1 MHYARHN
8 AMLKIMRL
16 TALLAALCMTVIGG
30 TAQAQQAFNIPRLPV
45 ERHTLPN
52 GLTVLLSRD
61 TAVRVV
67 TVDVWY
73 HVGSRNETAGRTG
86 FAHLFEHVMFQGTK
100 HIPNGQHARI
110 VEEAG
115 GDMNGS
121 TASDRTNYF
130 ETVPSN
136 RLETGLWLESDRMG
150 FLLDSLDQ
158 SKLDAQRGVVKNER
172 RQRVDNQVYGS
183 ASEVMSAALF
193 PPSNPYSWPTIG
205 SMRDLD
211 AATLGDVKQFFRA
224 NYSPSNATLAIVGD
238 FDPAK
243 AMSLVTKYFG
253 PIPAGQKVVQPTVAP
268 VTLPSE
274 KRIVLEDTKATLPR
288 LMIAW
293 PTVSNHSPDDEAL
306 SALAEVLIHDRT
318 SRLTKLLVY
327 DRQLATQVMAWQS
340 GMDGAGEFSITV
352 LPRPGASLT
361 VIEHLIDS
369 TLTSL
374 ATDAPPTE
382 SEITRYKSQETLSLV
397 LELESA
403 MRKAETLLQGQVFD
417 GDPLAYVR
425 ETEQSLAVKPSD
437 VTRVLQKY
445 LTHGRV
451 VLSMVPAG
459 KLGLAADTTRAYV
472 IATPGEAPTAASSAT
487 TAANAAASAPTGSI
501 RETPETFD
509 RTVAPHPDGDASLAF
524 PAIQMR
530 TLSNGIR
537 VAVLEDHRTPVVQG
551 DAVIDI
557 PGTADPAGKT
567 GLSDV
572 VMRMLGEA
580 TKSRSAAQIADA
592 RSALGNYT
600 SATGFLVTT
609 QNVDSALAL
618 MGDELRNPAFP
629 EAALQR
635 IEANQIA
642 QLVRQN
648 DDAQYL
654 ADRVLSNVLYG
665 AGHAYARSTTAAEI
679 RSMTR
684 DDVERFYQTYVRP
697 PNIQFVIA
705 GDITPDQAV
714 ARLQHYF
721 GNWKAGTRAR
731 VTPPPPRAPRA
742 TAIYLYDRPGSA
754 QSVILVGAPG
764 PRRDAPDH
772 YATQLMNTALGG
784 AFNSRLNLDLRERRH
799 FTYGASSEFEFRR
812 PPESG
817 VFRAGAAVEAQKTDS
832 AVLAFMKDIGDV
844 GGNKPITPTELE
856 FARSASVKR
865 LPLQFETTLAREG
878 AVNTLL
884 SDDLNLQYYQTLVPN
899 LKRVTSADAARAG
912 KAHLDADHMAIVV
925 VGDRKVI
932 EPGLRALGLAP
943 VVIVP
948 PLSPAQ
954 PQIQ

>member
-1 MHYARHN
+1 
-8 AMLKIMRL
+8 MRATRFL
-16 TALLAALCMTVIGG
+16 TALCVTLIAGA
-30 TAQAQQAFNIPRLPV
+30 AQAQQAFNIPHLPV

-73 HVGSRNETAGRTG
+73 HVGSRNETPGRTG

-130 ETVPSN
+130 ETLPSN
-136 RLETGLWLESDRMG
+136 RLETALWLESDRMG

-193 PPSNPYSWPTIG
+193 PASNPYSWPTIG

-224 NYSPSNATLAIVGD
+224 NYSPANATLAIVGN
-238 FDPAK
+238 FDPAR
-243 AMSLVTKYFG
+243 ALSLVTKYFG
-253 PIPAGQKVVQPTVAP
+253 PIPAGHKVVQPIVAP

-274 KRIVLEDTKATLPR
+274 KRIVLEDGKATLPR

-293 PTVSNHSPDDEAL
+293 PTVSNHSPDNEAL
-306 SALAEVLIHDRT
+306 SALAEVLRHDRT

-327 DRQLATQVMAWQS
+327 DRQLATQVLAWQS
-340 GMDGAGEFSITV
+340 GFDGAGEFTITV
-352 LPRPGASLT
+352 QPRPGASLT

-374 ATDAPPTE
+374 ASDAPPTAP
-382 SEITRYKSQETLSLV
+382 EIARYKSQETLSLV

-417 GDPLAYVR
+417 DDPLAYVK
-425 ETEQSLAVKPSD
+425 ETERSLDVKPSD
-437 VTRVLQKY
+437 VTRVLRKY
-445 LTHGRV
+445 LTRGRV

-459 KLGLAADTTRAYV
+459 QLGLAADTTKAYV
-472 IATPGEAPTAASSAT
+472 IAAPAGGATATASATATATAASDTPAD
-487 TAANAAASAPTGSI
+487 SI

-509 RTVAPHPDGDASLAF
+509 RTVAPAPNGDASLAF

-537 VAVLEDHRTPVVQG
+537 VAVLEDHRTPVVQA
-551 DAVIDI
+551 DAVLDI

-567 GLSDV
+567 GLSGV
-572 VMRMLGEA
+572 VMQLLGEA
-580 TKSRSAAQIADA
+580 TRSRTAAQIADA
-592 RSALGNYT
+592 RSALGNYV
-600 SATGFLVTT
+600 SATSFLVTT
-609 QNVDSALAL
+609 QNADSALAL

-629 EAALQR
+629 EAALKR
-635 IEANQIA
+635 IEANEIA
-642 QLVRQN
+642 QLARQN

-654 ADRVLSNVLYG
+654 SDRVLLNVLYG

-679 RSMTR
+679 SSMTR
-684 DDVERFYQTYVRP
+684 DDVEHFYQTYYRP
-697 PNIQFVIA
+697 PNIQFVVA
-705 GDITPDQAV
+705 GDITPDAAV
-714 ARLQHYF
+714 AKLQHYF
-721 GNWKAGTRAR
+721 GDWKAGTRAR
-731 VTPPPPRAPRA
+731 VTPPPPHGVSA
-742 TAIYLYDRPGSA
+742 TAIYIYDRPGSA

-772 YATQLMNTALGG
+772 YATELMNTALGG

-799 FTYGASSEFEFRR
+799 FTYGATSEFEFRR

-832 AVLAFMKDIGDV
+832 AVLAFMHDIGDV
-844 GGNKPITPTELE
+844 GGARPITSTELE
-856 FARSASVKR
+856 FAKSASVKR

-884 SDDLNLQYYQTLVPN
+884 SDDLNLQYYQNLVPN
-899 LKRVTSADAARAG
+899 LERVTSADAARAG
-912 KAHLDADHMAIVV
+912 KAHLDTGHMAIVV
-925 VGDRKVI
+925 VGDRKLI
-932 EPGLRALGLAP
+932 EPGLRALNIAP

-948 PLSPAQ
+948 PLPSAQ
-954 PQIQ
+954 KKAQ

>member
-1 MHYARHN
+1 M
-8 AMLKIMRL
+8 KRL
-16 TALLAALCMTVIGG
+16 TPFLAALCVTSIAGI
-30 TAQAQQAFNIPRLPV
+30 AQAQQAFNIPQLPV
-45 ERHTLPN
+45 ERHTLPD

-73 HVGSRNETAGRTG
+73 HVGSRNETPGRTG
-86 FAHLFEHVMFQGTK
+86 FAHLFEHVMFQGSK

-130 ETVPSN
+130 ETLPSN
-136 RLETGLWLESDRMG
+136 RLETALWLESDRMG

-172 RQRVDNQVYGS
+172 RQRVDNQVYGT
-183 ASEVMSAALF
+183 ASEVMGAALF
-193 PPSNPYSWPTIG
+193 PASNPYSWPTIG

-224 NYSPSNATLAIVGD
+224 NYSPANATLAIVGN
-238 FDPAK
+238 FDPAQ
-243 AMSLVTKYFG
+243 ALALVTKYFG
-253 PIPAGQKVVQPTVAP
+253 PIPAGHKVVQPIVAP
-268 VTLPSE
+268 VTLSSE
-274 KRIVLEDTKATLPR
+274 KRIVLEDAKATLPR

-306 SALAEVLIHDRT
+306 SALAEVLRHDRT

-340 GMDGAGEFSITV
+340 GFDGAGEFTITV
-352 LPRPGASLT
+352 QPRPGASLT
-361 VIEHLIDS
+361 VIEQLIDS

-374 ATDAPPTE
+374 ASDAPPTAQ
-382 SEITRYKSQETLSLV
+382 EITRYKSQETLSLV
-397 LELESA
+397 LQLESA
-403 MRKAETLLQGQVFD
+403 MRKAEILLQGQVFD
-417 GDPLAYVR
+417 GDPLEYVK
-425 ETEQSLAVKPSD
+425 ETERSLDVKPAD
-437 VTRVLQKY
+437 VTRVLRKY
-445 LTHGRV
+445 LTRGRV

-459 KLGLAADTTRAYV
+459 QLGLAADTTKAYV
-472 IATPGEAPTAASSAT
+472 IATPAGGATATASPAATATAASNTPAD
-487 TAANAAASAPTGSI
+487 SI

-509 RTVAPHPDGDASLAF
+509 RTVAPMANGDASLAF
-524 PAIQMR
+524 PAIQVR

-537 VAVLEDHRTPVVQG
+537 VAVLEDHRTPVVQA
-551 DAVIDI
+551 DAVLDI
-557 PGTADPAGKT
+557 PETADPAGKT
-567 GLSDV
+567 GLSGV
-572 VMRMLGEA
+572 VMQLLGEA
-580 TKSRSAAQIADA
+580 TRSRSAAQIADA
-592 RSALGNYT
+592 RSALGNYA
-600 SATGFLVTT
+600 SATSFLVTT

-618 MGDELRNPAFP
+618 MGDELRNPTFP
-629 EAALQR
+629 EPALKR
-635 IEANQIA
+635 IEANEIA
-642 QLVRQN
+642 QLARQN

-654 ADRVLSNVLYG
+654 SDRVLMNVLYG

-684 DDVERFYQTYVRP
+684 DDVQHFYQTYYRP
-697 PNIQFVIA
+697 PNIQFVVA
-705 GDITPDQAV
+705 GDITPDAAV
-714 ARLQHYF
+714 AKLQHYF
-721 GNWKAGTRAR
+721 GDWKAGTRAR
-731 VTPPPPRAPRA
+731 VTPPAPHGASA
-742 TAIYLYDRPGSA
+742 TAVYIYDRPGSA
-754 QSVILVGAPG
+754 QSVILVGALG

-799 FTYGASSEFEFRR
+799 FTYGATSEFEFRR

-832 AVLAFMKDIGDV
+832 AVLAFMRDIGDV
-844 GGNKPITPTELE
+844 GGARPITSTELE
-856 FARSASVKR
+856 FAKSASVRR

-884 SDDLNLQYYQTLVPN
+884 SDDLNLQYYQNLVPN
-899 LKRVTSADAARAG
+899 LERVTSADAARAG
-912 KAHLDADHMAIVV
+912 KAQLDAGHMAIVV
-925 VGDRKVI
+925 VGDRKII
-932 EPGLRALGLAP
+932 EPGLRALNIAP

-948 PLSPAQ
+948 PLPSAQ
-954 PQIQ
+954 KKMQ